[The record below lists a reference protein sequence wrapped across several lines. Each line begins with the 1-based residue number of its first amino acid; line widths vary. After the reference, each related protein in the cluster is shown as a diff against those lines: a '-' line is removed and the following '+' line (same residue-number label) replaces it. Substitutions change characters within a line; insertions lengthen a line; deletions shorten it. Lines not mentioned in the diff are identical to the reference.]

1 MDVSP
6 RGHGA
11 HARRHDL
18 GHIAPVQYAPVLVY
32 IKKNFNRSFHNL
44 FDNFNSSSSFVV
56 RQRPQVDIKEFAFL
70 ENFVPKTQPKERTWE
85 KLVTLN
91 TIHWYCDG
99 PEPMPAAIKYEEK
112 IQRRKSVIFILI

>member
-1 MDVSP
+1 MSP

-32 IKKNFNRSFHNL
+32 ENFFNRSFHNL
-44 FDNFNSSSSFVV
+44 FDNFNRSSSFAV
-56 RQRPQVDIKEFAFL
+56 RRHPQVDIKEFAFL
-70 ENFVPKTQPKERTWE
+70 EFFISKTQPEERTWA
-85 KLVTLN
+85 KLITLN

-99 PEPMPAAIKYEEK
+99 PEPTPAAVKYEEK
-112 IQRRKSVIFILI
+112 IRRHKFVIFILI